1 MKGLLKLLGSECWGR
16 HDWIYKANSRGLWL
30 ECRRCG
36 HESPGLELP
45 APSYRRTQQG
55 IEDAHKLSARQP
67 APVAPAQGPT
77 AAWRFVERRA
87 GLRPPFVTRSS
98 ARETAAASTPSM
110 GADEQRWI
118 ELWRSLSPE
127 ARAVADRMMASLA
140 TRDAALRARDA
151 GSIAH
156 AS

>member
-1 MKGLLKLLGSECWGR
+1 
-16 HDWIYKANSRGLWL
+16 
-30 ECRRCG
+30 
-36 HESPGLELP
+36 
-45 APSYRRTQQG
+45 
-55 IEDAHKLSARQP
+55 
-67 APVAPAQGPT
+67 
-77 AAWRFVERRA
+77 
-87 GLRPPFVTRSS
+87 
-98 ARETAAASTPSM
+98 M